1 METTYNIV
9 RECGEINKRTDQ
21 LGNKWVKKLAIIS
34 WNGKPPLFD
43 IREWSADGDTCRS
56 GMRLSRH
63 ELYKLGDIINE
74 IREESDHDN
83 GTDDREKAQAETE

>member
-9 RECGEINKRTDQ
+9 REYGEINKRTDQ
-21 LGNKWVKKLAIIS
+21 LGN
-34 WNGKPPLFD
+34 
-43 IREWSADGDTCRS
+43 RSADGTTCRS

-83 GTDDREKAQAETE
+83 GDNGTDDREKAQAETE